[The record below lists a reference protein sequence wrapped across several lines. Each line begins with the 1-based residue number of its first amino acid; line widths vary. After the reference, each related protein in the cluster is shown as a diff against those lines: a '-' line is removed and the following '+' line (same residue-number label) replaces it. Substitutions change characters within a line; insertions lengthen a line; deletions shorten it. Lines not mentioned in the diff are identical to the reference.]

1 MSEAVPRPLK
11 GRRILV
17 TREES
22 KTSVFAR
29 MLEERGASVLS
40 IPLIRF
46 VDPDSWEALD
56 QALLNIGRFQILL
69 FTSANAVERFFDRLH
84 RIAPG
89 GKLPGTIS
97 IAAVGPKTAQAVARH
112 GAEVSCIADSF
123 RAEGLLQ
130 KLSGEKVARAEILF
144 PRAQEARE
152 ILIEELER
160 RGARVTLATVYRTLP
175 VDESREPLHSA
186 LASGELDVVTF
197 TSASAVRHFIDIAD
211 DSDLASRMRG
221 VAVACLGEITAQA
234 ARATGLAP
242 AIVSERST
250 LEDFADAIAGHF
262 AVAGET
268 R

>member
-1 MSEAVPRPLK
+1 MSEAPPRPLK
-11 GRRILV
+11 GKRILV

-29 MLEERGASVLS
+29 ILEKRGASVLA
-40 IPLIRF
+40 IPLMRF
-46 VDPDSWEALD
+46 VDPESWEPLD
-56 QALLNIGRFQILL
+56 QALVNLGRFQILL
-69 FTSANAVERFFDRLH
+69 FTSANAVERFFDRLL

-97 IAAVGPKTAQAVARH
+97 IAAVGPKTGQAVGRY
-112 GAEVSCIADSF
+112 GGQVSYIADSF

-130 KLSGEKVARAEILF
+130 KLSGEKVAGAEILF

-175 VDESREPLHSA
+175 VDESREPLRAA
-186 LASGELDVVTF
+186 LAAGQMDVVTF
-197 TSASAVRHFIDIAD
+197 TSASAVRHFLDMAD
-211 DSDLASRMRG
+211 DSDLPARMRG
-221 VAVACLGEITAQA
+221 VAVACLGEITAEA
-234 ARATGLAP
+234 ARERGLAP
-242 AIVSERST
+242 AIVPARST
-250 LEDFADAIAGHF
+250 LEDFADAIADHY
-262 AVAGET
+262 AAAGEP